1 MKQNKV
7 DYEMIVGKGMF
18 HCYPLFPIC
27 REGKEGWEMMV
38 RLIKNIR
45 NDRKGTAKIR
55 LPKEKGISIILCS
68 SLDRERIEVYFY
80 MR

>member
-1 MKQNKV
+1 MKQYKV
-7 DYEMIVGKGMF
+7 DYEMIIGEGMF

-45 NDRKGTAKIR
+45 NERKGIDKIR
-55 LPKEKGISIILCS
+55 LPKEKGISIILLFIS
-68 SLDRERIEVYFY
+68 
-80 MR
+80 

>member
-1 MKQNKV
+1 MKKYKV
-7 DYEMIVGKGMF
+7 DYEMIIGEGMF

-45 NDRKGTAKIR
+45 NDRKGTDKIR
-55 LPKEKGISIILCS
+55 LPKEKGISIILLFIS
-68 SLDRERIEVYFY
+68 
-80 MR
+80 

>member
-1 MKQNKV
+1 MKKYKV
-7 DYEMIVGKGMF
+7 DYEMIIGEGMF

-45 NDRKGTAKIR
+45 NDRKGIDKIR
-55 LPKEKGISIILCS
+55 LPKEKGISIILLFIS
-68 SLDRERIEVYFY
+68 
-80 MR
+80 

>member
-1 MKQNKV
+1 MKKYKV

-45 NDRKGTAKIR
+45 NERKGIDKIR
-55 LPKEKGISIILCS
+55 LPKEKGISIILLFIS
-68 SLDRERIEVYFY
+68 
-80 MR
+80 